1 MAYPKM
7 FKCNTVD
14 DMLAMSRLPLS
25 VYPTLLSA
33 VRNIELPIDA
43 EDYSWLTGNEVQ
55 VFQVAE
61 SNTRKFSRS
70 NLTAPTFTPD
80 DPIIVTGVC
89 VFCYTEPYS
98 TVVEGNSFG
107 PASAI
112 TETPASPINLR
123 GGAFI
128 NQLFQGGAL
137 PAGVDLTSISAA
149 QLDHGGATWRFM
161 WALMHAMRLEFK
173 CPNSSLE
180 TIMNE
185 RLIDIGN
192 ACSRVEFNGLSDAK
206 TPHTFITRRYNARAA
221 SDPTMPAAG
230 TEAYDNPDAV
240 AHLPYFV
247 PVNCEQ
253 TADGEIVPNRM
264 VATDAA
270 YGQPNALP
278 AVETW
283 YRLPFPMPLDT
294 NTKIQMYM
302 EPGAGDED
310 YRTRMIDEAI
320 IRAAEGPIP
329 GVAGTFP
336 LSENG
341 DDNIGLA
348 NFTQIPT
355 GMVRVGL
362 GFKGFQVR
370 EGVCSQWKR
379 VLSNKAL
386 MQELLNGTYSPMQ
399 GTFANCSALAGPT
412 DQADKIIDEY
422 MSAVGEAGPV
432 GDRG

>member
-1 MAYPKM
+1 MSYPKM

-43 EDYSWLTGNEVQ
+43 EDYNWLTGNEVQ
-55 VFQVAE
+55 VFQIAE

-98 TVVEGNSFG
+98 TVIEGNSF
-107 PASAI
+107 PNTI
-112 TETPASPINLR
+112 LETPASPINLR
-123 GGAFI
+123 QDAAFLDALFTGARGGAV
-128 NQLFQGGAL
+128 
-137 PAGVDLTSISAA
+137 PCAA

-180 TIMNE
+180 TILNE

-192 ACSRVEFNGLSDAK
+192 ACSRVEFQGLSDAK
-206 TPHTFITRRYNARAA
+206 TPHLFLTRRYNARAA
-221 SDPTMPAAG
+221 TDPAMPQSPAVSDGAA
-230 TEAYDNPDAV
+230 AV
-240 AHLPYFV
+240 PNLPFFV
-247 PVNCEQ
+247 PINCEQ

-294 NTKIQMYM
+294 NTKIQMFM

-310 YRTRMIDEAI
+310 YVTRMIDEAV
-320 IRAAEGPIP
+320 IRACQGPIP
-329 GVAGTFP
+329 NIAATFP
-336 LSENG
+336 LLEDGEAHTGS
-341 DDNIGLA
+341 A
-348 NFTQIPT
+348 AFTQIPS

-386 MQELLNGTYSPMQ
+386 MQELLNGTYAPMQ
-399 GTFANCSALAGPT
+399 GTFANCSALSGPT
-412 DQADKIIDEY
+412 DHADKIIDDY

-432 GDRG
+432 GDRD